1 MGLCGFTA
9 GGFERPS
16 PLLVHD
22 HERKSDPESDCALMR
37 TGLHTR
43 IAMPTFIF
51 IGDDGELTFVRT
63 IEDIARAGVSTEAAT
78 FTLFFIDYRRHIFTS
93 NLKFQY
99 LNSKQSRKIQF
110 PKINT
115 SVLHRSHP
123 I

>member
-9 GGFERPS
+9 ESFERPS

-22 HERKSDPESDCALMR
+22 HEGKSDPESNCALMR

-63 IEDIARAGVSTEAAT
+63 IEDIARAGVSAEAAT
-78 FTLFFIDYRRHIFTS
+78 FTLFFIDYRRHILAPNS
-93 NLKFQY
+93 N
-99 LNSKQSRKIQF
+99 I
-110 PKINT
+110 
-115 SVLHRSHP
+115 
-123 I
+123 